1 MYSRLLDDYE
11 QIYPILRTGKISEY
25 TIKNSGIKQAS
36 NGDKI
41 SQKKFY
47 IETMIDCRP
56 IFTCERS
63 D

>member
-1 MYSRLLDDYE
+1 MLDDHE
-11 QIYPILRTGKISEY
+11 QIDPILRTGKISEY
-25 TIKNSGIKQAS
+25 AIKNSGIKQAS

-41 SQKKFY
+41 SQKKFC

-56 IFTCERS
+56 IFTCERA